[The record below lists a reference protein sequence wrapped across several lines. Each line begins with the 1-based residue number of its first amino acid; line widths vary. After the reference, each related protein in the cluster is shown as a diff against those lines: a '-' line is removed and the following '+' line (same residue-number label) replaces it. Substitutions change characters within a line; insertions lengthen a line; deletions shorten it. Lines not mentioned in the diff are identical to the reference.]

1 MHNVSGSGKHCHL
14 QRLGQSMQRL
24 GPCRG
29 QLDCL
34 PGICF
39 CLHVSHTIKQTFMV
53 VYYYLMGLA
62 PRPQLPP
69 LDVYSVMI
77 ITVIL

>member
-1 MHNVSGSGKHCHL
+1 
-14 QRLGQSMQRL
+14 MQRL

-39 CLHVSHTIKQTFMV
+39 CLHVSHTIKQTYMV
-53 VYYYLMGLA
+53 VFYYLITLPLKIFATEDADHAAILSGDSVCA
-62 PRPQLPP
+62 PWR
-69 LDVYSVMI
+69 LDE
-77 ITVIL
+77 L